1 MVLQA
6 AFFVRTATLTAMLCS
21 LVGCITLGPDYDAQ
35 RATAVPNQP
44 KVWQPPVA
52 HDGSPA
58 VLQDWWSQF
67 GDPTLVDLIVA
78 AQEQSQTMA
87 QAAVRI
93 AQTRALLC
101 LLYTSPSPRD
111 S

>member
-1 MVLQA
+1 MLLQA
-6 AFFVRTATLTAMLCS
+6 AFFFRLAIFAVTLGS
-21 LVGCITLGPDYDAQ
+21 LAGCITLGPDYDQQ

-44 KVWQPPVA
+44 KLWQPPVA

-87 QAAVRI
+87 
-93 AQTRALLC
+93 
-101 LLYTSPSPRD
+101 
-111 S
+111 